1 MKLSF
6 STNGWNEF
14 DWADFY
20 VTAKDLQFSG
30 IEIHDIKREIFSGK
44 NRPFNNENIVET
56 ARKLA
61 QMGLEISALDST
73 CDVADKDKIEE
84 NIAEIREYIRIAK
97 ILKCPAIRLRA
108 GKSNED
114 TDVSDEPVIECIK
127 ATYKEADENGVS
139 LLLEQLDLTQILK
152 DLELFL
158 MYLPGIM

>member
-84 NIAEIREYIRIAK
+84 NIAEIREYIRIAM
-97 ILKCPAIRLRA
+97 I
-108 GKSNED
+108 
-114 TDVSDEPVIECIK
+114 
-127 ATYKEADENGVS
+127 
-139 LLLEQLDLTQILK
+139 
-152 DLELFL
+152 
-158 MYLPGIM
+158 